1 MEHFGHIRLV
11 ASHYGGQITLFLRKN
26 QYHMNM
32 IWHYHI
38 FIYTHTGK
46 MSGNILY
53 SLCGHLSDDIWFS
66 CRTKHTLLMMRAYR
80 HKIMICGFIIVILQ
94 TGILARTKNFVIH
107 GV

>member
-1 MEHFGHIRLV
+1 M
-11 ASHYGGQITLFLRKN
+11 FLRKN

-38 FIYTHTGK
+38 FIHTHTGK

-53 SLCGHLSDDIWFS
+53 PLRGHLADAVWFA
-66 CRTKHTLLMMRAYR
+66 CRTKHTLLMMRTYR

>member
-1 MEHFGHIRLV
+1 M
-11 ASHYGGQITLFLRKN
+11 FLRKN

-38 FIYTHTGK
+38 FIHTHTGK

-66 CRTKHTLLMMRAYR
+66 CRAKHTLFMMRTYG
-80 HKIMICGFIIVILQ
+80 HKIIIFSSIIIILQ
-94 TGILARTKNFVIH
+94 TRIFARA
-107 GV
+107 